1 VKRIAILVGLAVI
14 LNLSLIAPVLAV
26 VPTND
31 LYAGRTVIGSLPFS
45 DSLDT
50 TEATTDADDV
60 EMNDPDIC
68 GAPATDASVWYEL
81 TPASDGAIIVD
92 VSPSTYSAGVIVAT
106 GSPGSFSF
114 VTCGPG
120 AVIFDALASQTYAIL
135 AFDDQLDEDGIS
147 GGTLNITVDVA
158 PPPPEID
165 VTVDPVGHFTKSGSA
180 VVSGTVTCAGENI
193 EFAFLDVQL
202 RQRVGRAVV
211 SGFGSTD
218 LLCDGDTHD
227 WSVEVIADN
236 GIFKGGH
243 AATVV
248 FALACD
254 PIFCGEG
261 FAEETI
267 HLRG

>member
-14 LNLSLIAPVLAV
+14 LNLSLVAPVLAV

-31 LYAGRTVIGSLPFS
+31 LYAGRTVIGSLPFT

-50 TEATTDADDV
+50 TEATTDADDD
-60 EMNDPDIC
+60 EMNPEIC

-92 VSPSTYSAGVIVAT
+92 VSASTYSAGVIVAT

-120 AVIFDALASQTYAIL
+120 AVIFEAVASEAYAIL

-158 PPPPEID
+158 PPPPEVN
-165 VTVDPVGHFTKSGSA
+165 VTVDPVGHFTQAGSA
-180 VVSGTVTCAGENI
+180 IVGGTVMCSGTNI

-202 RQRVGRAVV
+202 RQRVGRVV
-211 SGFGSTD
+211 INGFGSID
-218 LLCDGDTHD
+218 LLCDGETHD
-227 WSVEVIADN
+227 WSVEVFADN
-236 GIFKGGH
+236 GIFKGGR
-243 AATVV
+243 AATLV

-254 PIFCGEG
+254 PIFCGEA
-261 FAEETI
+261 FEEATI
-267 HLRG
+267 KLRG

>member
-1 VKRIAILVGLAVI
+1 VKRVAILVGLAVI
-14 LNLSLIAPVLAV
+14 LNLSLISPALAV
-26 VPTND
+26 VPSND
-31 LYAGRTVIGSLPFS
+31 LYGGRTSIGSLPFS

-50 TEATTDADDV
+50 TEATTDADDD
-60 EMNDPDIC
+60 EMNPEIC

-81 TPASDGAIIVD
+81 APASDGAVIVD
-92 VSPSTYSAGVIVAT
+92 VSGSTYSAGVIVAT
-106 GSPGSFSF
+106 GGPGSFSF

-120 AVIFDALASQTYAIL
+120 AVIFDALSSETYAIL
-135 AFDDQLDEDGIS
+135 AFDDQLDGDGIS

-158 PPPPEID
+158 PPPPEIAL
-165 VTVDPVGHFTKSGSA
+165 TVDPVGHFTKSGSA
-180 VVSGTVTCAGENI
+180 IVSGTVTCSGANI

-202 RQRVGRAVV
+202 RQRVGRAVI
-211 SGFGSTD
+211 SGFGSSD
-218 LLCDGDTHD
+218 LLCDGETHD
-227 WSVEVIADN
+227 WSVEVFADN
-236 GIFKGGH
+236 GIFKGGR